1 MTAFVFMTIE
11 LYDGHDVKSYVDL
24 VEYVLLKSFE
34 AALTD
39 LTWGGPAQLILSEE
53 DKLRLSAKTYGRDE
67 MQMKYEIV
75 LTTKMRNLSTCFW
88 SMK

>member
-34 AALTD
+34 AALAD
-39 LTWGGPAQLILSEE
+39 LTWGGPAQKKIS
-53 DKLRLSAKTYGRDE
+53 
-67 MQMKYEIV
+67 
-75 LTTKMRNLSTCFW
+75 
-88 SMK
+88 